1 MVQVEEKRLAGLL
14 REELNL
20 KALKAGGVDNQECYD
35 DSLYGDALEDND
47 MPKFNQIEDMSD
59 KDIIKDY
66 L

>member
-1 MVQVEEKRLAGLL
+1 MVQVEEKRLAELL

-20 KALKAGGVDNQECYD
+20 KALKAGGVDNWEGYD

-59 KDIIKDY
+59 EDIIKDY